1 MRAAAPSTMTTIFLF
16 DIDMTL
22 MRSNGAGR
30 RAMNRAIHELYGVDH
45 AFDDIPVAG
54 RTDGAILRDCYLRHA
69 LHEGDIAP
77 AVQRFRAIYFGLLKD
92 ELSTGPA
99 CDVLP
104 GVPALLDALAGRAD
118 SRLGLGTGNYRDA
131 AEIKLRHVGLWDHF
145 LDGGFA
151 DDSEDRAEVI
161 AQAARRLGHR
171 DGGRIWIIG
180 DSEHDVSAGLANGI
194 PVIGVGTG
202 GCSTD
207 TLAAAGAAAVLPDLS
222 DLPGF
227 LALTLG

>member
-1 MRAAAPSTMTTIFLF
+1 MATIFLF

-22 MRSNGAGR
+22 IRTNGAGL
-30 RAMNRAIHELYGVDH
+30 RAMNRAIRELYGVEE
-45 AFDDIPVAG
+45 AFAGIPFAG

-69 LHEGDIAP
+69 LHDGDISP
-77 AVQRFRAIYFGLLKD
+77 AVQRFREIYFGLLKE
-92 ELSTGPA
+92 ELVAGPA

-104 GVPALLDALAGRAD
+104 GVPALLDALAERAD
-118 SRLGLGTGNYRDA
+118 VRLGLGTGNFRDA
-131 AEIKLRHVGLWDHF
+131 AEIKLRHVGLWDYF

-161 AQAARRLGHR
+161 AQAARRLGHAAG
-171 DGGRIWIIG
+171 DRIWIIG

-194 PVIGVGTG
+194 PVVGVATG
-202 GCSTD
+202 NCSIEALTQ
-207 TLAAAGAAAVLPDLS
+207 AGAEVALPDLS

-227 LALTLG
+227 LALTLA